1 MRERVS
7 QVDEE
12 VGEVVAVKVV
22 EFTTLKQV
30 SDFVVTLRK
39 GDALPL
45 HLYEI
50 YFTDNLS
57 DAALRNTNELAV
69 AFWRWTGAK
78 EDLLVL
84 AIDRVPNVFG
94 FLHEHKADGLEW
106 FFFLRPL
113 DTKRYGSNAIIPRF
127 SLENSLS
134 S

>member
-1 MRERVS
+1 MANLVSQPKLSSRKLFRLSVSSLLPSKLVRERVS

-12 VGEVVAVKVV
+12 VGEVVTVKVV

-69 AFWRWTGAK
+69 AFR
-78 EDLLVL
+78 
-84 AIDRVPNVFG
+84 
-94 FLHEHKADGLEW
+94 
-106 FFFLRPL
+106 
-113 DTKRYGSNAIIPRF
+113 
-127 SLENSLS
+127 
-134 S
+134 